1 MRATL
6 FSGLVLAA
14 LLAANLPVAAQT
26 LDAVRERGA
35 LSCAVP
41 KDMRGFAT
49 VDSAGNWS
57 GFDVAFC
64 RALAAAVL
72 GSASAVEYLPAPRAE
87 RFEALIG
94 GEVEVVSG
102 NAGWRFHRDVSLPIS
117 FVGVTLFDGEGFM
130 VSRETGVAAAQELE
144 GMRICVD
151 PSAPT
156 AQALDEYFG
165 MIGKDFEPVPVT
177 SRAEMYERYLGGE
190 CEAISAEISRLA
202 ALRAGFES
210 PDDHVLLSDLFAR
223 EPQALAVRDDDRQW
237 AAIVR
242 WTLNALIAAEELGVT
257 SANVEEL
264 ASGSVNPEITRL
276 LGKEGALGAQLGL
289 DDEWALRAIAAGG
302 HYGEIFAAHIGQQTP
317 IGLPRGLNAQWTQG
331 GLIYAPPF
339 R

>member
-6 FSGLVLAA
+6 LSGLVLGTA
-14 LLAANLPVAAQT
+14 LAANLPVGAQT
-26 LDAVRERGA
+26 LDTVRERGT

-41 KDMRGFAT
+41 KDMRGFAV

-72 GSASAVEYLPAPRAE
+72 GSASAVEYLPAPRAQ
-87 RFEALIG
+87 RFESLIE
-94 GEVEVVSG
+94 GEVDVVSG
-102 NAGWRFHRDVSLPIS
+102 NAGWRFHRDVALPIS
-117 FVGVTLFDGEGFM
+117 FAGVTLFDGEGFM
-130 VSRETGVAAAQELE
+130 VSRELGVAAAQELE
-144 GMRICVD
+144 GMRICID

-156 AQALDEYFG
+156 AQVLDEYFG
-165 MIGKDFEPVPVT
+165 MFGKEFEPVPVAG
-177 SRAEMYERYLGGE
+177 RAEMYERYLNGE
-190 CEAISAEISRLA
+190 CDAISAEISRLA
-202 ALRAGFES
+202 ALRAGFEA
-210 PDDHVLLSDLFAR
+210 PDDHVLLSDLLAR

-264 ASGSVNPEITRL
+264 AAGSTNPEIARL
-276 LGKEGALGAQLGL
+276 LGSEGDLGAMLGL
-289 DDEWALRAIAAGG
+289 DAEWAMRAIAAGG
-302 HYGEIFAAHIGQQTP
+302 HYGEIFAAHIGPQTP

-331 GLIYAPPF
+331 GLMLAPPF